1 MGAENITRDTVY
13 LFIYLFIVIVV
24 LLTAG
29 KEDET
34 KAQEGIKEKRKR
46 ERGEDTKEVIPVEF
60 QRVFLRW

>member
-60 QRVFLRW
+60 QRVFLR